1 MIYLT
6 FLLNITFILQFRF
19 VGTNSV
25 SIYCFMDYFICHHK
39 TFFHI
44 DIKTFNHWIH
54 KEHYVCV
61 LRMRGDK
68 NPTSWPLSIL
78 IANICIGNLKLF
90 LLVAQTNHITHKT
103 EMKHNIIYRNPVYV
117 ALGASTSRLTKQVKQ
132 PIHEIVEI
140 WPHLVGHHFCF

>member
-103 EMKHNIIYRNPVYV
+103 EMKHSIIYRNPVYV
-117 ALGASTSRLTKQVKQ
+117 VCTWVPFFLGCAVWFLHWLPLLCHSKEAY
-132 PIHEIVEI
+132 I
-140 WPHLVGHHFCF
+140 